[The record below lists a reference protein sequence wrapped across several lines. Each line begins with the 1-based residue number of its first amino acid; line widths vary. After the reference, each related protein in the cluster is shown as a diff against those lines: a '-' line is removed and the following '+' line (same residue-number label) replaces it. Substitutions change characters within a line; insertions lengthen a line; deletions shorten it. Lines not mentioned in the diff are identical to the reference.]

1 MVSQGLTAAKPFGA
15 ILQDVSNPYG
25 LFAVPFQIERI
36 IRFLR
41 IPGLKRQFFPSLISQ
56 MARLSMARSL
66 LITEVA
72 GEVLECCLDEKH

>member
-1 MVSQGLTAAKPFGA
+1 
-15 ILQDVSNPYG
+15 
-25 LFAVPFQIERI
+25 VPFQIERI

-41 IPGLKRQFFPSLISQ
+41 IPDLKRQLFPSLISQ